1 MKNPTDCVSKATRDR
16 MSAFQVQGHLE
27 GAQRRELDATE
38 AANILEGLR
47 EQMTEIAR
55 LDNVLELDKDVN
67 KGQVVSDALGDGIK
81 LTVHFRGSVRSGT
94 FAGLI
99 APTDAQASE
108 FIAEF
113 SPEALTLVQ
122 SVDLG
127 DGTFATL
134 AALLRPGGN
143 SFVESQAIPDGVP
156 LLV

>member
-16 MSAFQVQGHLE
+16 MSAFQAQGRLD
-27 GAQRRELDATE
+27 GAQRRQLDPAE
-38 AANILEGLR
+38 AATILEHLR

-99 APTDAQASE
+99 APEGAEVSE

-113 SPEALTLVQ
+113 SSEALTLVQ

-127 DGTFATL
+127 NGTFATL
-134 AALLRPGGN
+134 AALLRPGGS
-143 SFVESQAIPDGVP
+143 SFVESQTFPEGVP